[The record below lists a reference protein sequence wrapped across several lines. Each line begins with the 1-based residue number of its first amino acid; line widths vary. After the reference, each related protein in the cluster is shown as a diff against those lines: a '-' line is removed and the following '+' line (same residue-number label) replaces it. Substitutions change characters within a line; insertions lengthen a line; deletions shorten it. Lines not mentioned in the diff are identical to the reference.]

1 MLPRLTALLAV
12 AIAAAACSGGSS
24 SSSPPASSQ
33 GPPVVSTLPASGTV
47 RLSDGKTY
55 TVAPPGATLHLDN
68 LKLHIHNVGWN
79 HHIDVGVTPPGTRIY
94 AVFSVDVSNLTTST
108 QTISAIQIWLRNTL
122 NHTFLASAGAKVPDP
137 LIGRSVQPGQ
147 TVTGDLVFPLPG
159 RMEGGLLVYR
169 FGDTPAKATHVGIA
183 RYA

>member
-1 MLPRLTALLAV
+1 MLLRLTALLAV
-12 AIAAAACSGGSS
+12 AIAGTACSHGSS
-24 SSSPPASSQ
+24 SSSPPASSH

-47 RLSDGKTY
+47 KLSDGKIY
-55 TVAPPGATLHLDN
+55 TVAAPGATLHLDN
-68 LKLHIHNVGWN
+68 LKLHINKVGWN

-94 AVFSVDVSNLTTST
+94 AVFSVDVSNLTTSA
-108 QTISAIQIWLRNTL
+108 QAISAIQIWLRNTL
-122 NHTFLASAGAKVPDP
+122 NHTFLASATAKVPDP

-159 RMEGGLLVYR
+159 RMQGGLLVYR

-183 RYA
+183 RYS